1 MERLRLPNN
10 YIFALG
16 KIFLFLIIF
25 CFIWKVTGE
34 FLDELK
40 SQKEVKIFVFY
51 LSILLPFLFY
61 TFISD
66 LNSLYHKI
74 QKFFFRAETFSLLFP
89 SLLILSG
96 IGFLILPKLFN
107 LSLNKDM
114 FVFVGGIFFT
124 IHLIFSARSLKSNSF
139 IGIANYLFNFSLIY
153 LITLLL
159 LMGYLRIGV
168 NFSLK
173 DTVSSGFKKG
183 VTLLKQ
189 ISTQIFSQ
197 KEKM

>member
-1 MERLRLPNN
+1 MSNN

-34 FLDELK
+34 FLDELEN
-40 SQKEVKIFVFY
+40 QKEVKIFVFY
-51 LSILLPFLFY
+51 LSILFPFLFY
-61 TFISD
+61 TFIGD
-66 LNSLYHKI
+66 LNFLYHKI
-74 QKFFFRAETFSLLFP
+74 QRFFFRTEPLSLLFP

-96 IGFLILPKLFN
+96 IGFLILPKLLN
-107 LSLNKDM
+107 LSLNRDI
-114 FVFVGGIFFT
+114 FVFVGGVFFT
-124 IHLIFSARSLKSNSF
+124 IHLIFSARSLRSNSF

-159 LMGYLRIGV
+159 LMSYLRIGV

-173 DTVSSGFKKG
+173 ETVSSGFKKG
-183 VTLLKQ
+183 TILLKQ

>member
-1 MERLRLPNN
+1 LRNSH
-10 YIFALG
+10 IFALG

-25 CFIWKVTGE
+25 CFIWKVTEE
-34 FLDELK
+34 FLDGLK

-61 TFISD
+61 TFIGD
-66 LNSLYHKI
+66 LNFLYHKI
-74 QKFFFRAETFSLLFP
+74 QKFFFRSEILSFLFP
-89 SLLILSG
+89 SLLALSG
-96 IGFLILPKLFN
+96 IGFLILPKLFSF
-107 LSLNKDM
+107 SLNKDI
-114 FVFVGGIFFT
+114 FILVGGIFFT

-153 LITLLL
+153 LIVLLL
-159 LMGYLRIGV
+159 FMGYLKIGI

-173 DTVSSGFKKG
+173 ETVSSGFKKG
-183 VTLLKQ
+183 ATLLKQ

-197 KEKM
+197 KEKK